1 MRNLF
6 LLMAMMFFAPVAAW
20 AQQNTALI
28 AQGEKVYVAQKCAAC
43 HSIAA
48 KGNQKG
54 PLDDVGA
61 RLSAEDI
68 RLWIVSATEMTAK
81 TKAARKPPMKSYVIP
96 KDDLA
101 ALVVYMQSLKKKS

>member
-1 MRNLF
+1 MRNF
-6 LLMAMMFFAPVAAW
+6 YAVMTVMLLAPVAAW
-20 AQQNTALI
+20 AQQNTAQI

-54 PLDDVGA
+54 PLDDVGG

-81 TKAARKPPMKSYVIP
+81 TKAVRKPPMKSYVIP
-96 KDDLA
+96 KDDLD